1 MGDGGTNLSTERSEG
16 GLDLNLIDL
25 GKRVRA
31 ERLRRAISLEE
42 LSARA
47 RVSRS
52 MISEIE
58 RGTKAATVLVLD
70 RVATGLQT
78 SLARLLAPEVGAR
91 IHVLRYTD
99 QLVARDQSG
108 WERRILSPVLPGV
121 EFEFMRTTL
130 NPRIDAGTFL
140 PHARGSREYVA
151 IEKGVL
157 DLTLEGILYTLKA
170 GDSIYYDGDCLHG
183 FANSG
188 RAACVYYLA
197 MDVSADPAGT
207 QHRIAKN
214 PDPGDHADVPQS
226 NTNLT
231 TARGPVHSNRTGG
244 ERHGK

>member
-1 MGDGGTNLSTERSEG
+1 MSTDRSES

-25 GKRVRA
+25 GKRVRE

-78 SLARLLAPEVGAR
+78 SLARLFAPEVGAR
-91 IHVLRYTD
+91 IHVLRCTD
-99 QLVARDQSG
+99 QFVARDQSG

-130 NPRIDAGTFL
+130 NPGVDAGTFL

-170 GDSIYYDGDCLHG
+170 GDSIYYDGDCLHS

-197 MDVSADPAGT
+197 MDVSGDPAGT

-214 PDPGDHADVPQS
+214 PDPGDHADVLQP
-226 NTNLT
+226 NANLT
-231 TARGPVHSNRTGG
+231 MAPRRAHSNRTGG
-244 ERHGK
+244 KRLGK